1 VVDAEATTKHTRN
14 QRGTYE
20 GNATVSMK
28 EMQQYQQYRCMNEKE
43 RCNKIGTY
51 HERELRNLHKHERIN
66 EAARNLHRHGREAQM

>member
-1 VVDAEATTKHTRN
+1 
-14 QRGTYE
+14 
-20 GNATVSMK
+20 MK

-43 RCNKIGTY
+43 HCNKIGTY